1 MSQDR
6 RNEILVD
13 VESSW
18 HEWFTA
24 IGG

>member
-13 VESSW
+13 VENSR